1 MKRLVHAV
9 LRVKNR
15 EGPDPELPAGLS
27 SLISGDLAVAF
38 RRLAVDAIAPTVP
51 QLEAFAKA
59 VAEIHRK
66 SATIPFRFGCT
77 VESDARLEALLSDH
91 RVAWNSML
99 DRVEQCD
106 EYSVHLPGPPGAPMD
121 QDQSERISDPQ
132 QVVSSTDR
140 PGTRYLLAR
149 RQGVHRAS
157 AVRSKALA
165 RAELLRPGLDGLHRG
180 CEINPPISGQE
191 TLVTLVFLV
200 PAPRP
205 RRLSPRWKL
214 PAVPVS
220 AR

>member
-77 VESDARLEALLSDH
+77 VESDCASR
-91 RVAWNSML
+91 
-99 DRVEQCD
+99 
-106 EYSVHLPGPPGAPMD
+106 GPP
-121 QDQSERISDPQ
+121 ER
-132 QVVSSTDR
+132 SSSGLELHAR
-140 PGTRYLLAR
+140 P
-149 RQGVHRAS
+149 
-157 AVRSKALA
+157 
-165 RAELLRPGLDGLHRG
+165 
-180 CEINPPISGQE
+180 C
-191 TLVTLVFLV
+191 
-200 PAPRP
+200 
-205 RRLSPRWKL
+205 
-214 PAVPVS
+214 
-220 AR
+220 

>member
-1 MKRLVHAV
+1 
-9 LRVKNR
+9 
-15 EGPDPELPAGLS
+15 
-27 SLISGDLAVAF
+27 
-38 RRLAVDAIAPTVP
+38 
-51 QLEAFAKA
+51 
-59 VAEIHRK
+59 
-66 SATIPFRFGCT
+66 
-77 VESDARLEALLSDH
+77 
-91 RVAWNSML
+91 ML

-200 PAPRP
+200 PRASTTAFVAALEAARCSGFSSLIATGPWP
-205 RRLSPRWKL
+205 PYHFTSP
-214 PAVPVS
+214 PAEFEPAARVS
-220 AR
+220 L